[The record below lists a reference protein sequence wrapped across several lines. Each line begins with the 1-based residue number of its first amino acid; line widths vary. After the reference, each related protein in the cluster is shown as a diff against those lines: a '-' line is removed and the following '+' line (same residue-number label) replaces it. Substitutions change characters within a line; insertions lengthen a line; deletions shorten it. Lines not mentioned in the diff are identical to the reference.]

1 MVTRFKNRNT
11 MGTGCPGKKVDIVF
25 MSGRSEGGCR
35 WGSNGKKK
43 KKYSREVL
51 VSHVGFDGFTGVRY
65 F

>member
-1 MVTRFKNRNT
+1 
-11 MGTGCPGKKVDIVF
+11 VDIVF

-43 KKYSREVL
+43 KKIYSREVL

>member
-1 MVTRFKNRNT
+1 

-43 KKYSREVL
+43 KKIYSREVL